1 VLLINKAPKF
11 GVFMKNRSDLV
22 SGVSICE
29 LPVDFFRI

>member
-1 VLLINKAPKF
+1 
-11 GVFMKNRSDLV
+11 MENRSDLV